1 MLNDRKINLSP
12 PDITNEEIEAVTEV
26 LKSGWIT
33 TGPVTKRFETEISAF
48 CGADRTACLNSAT
61 AALETTLRLLEIGPG
76 DEVITTAYTYT
87 ASASVIDHVGA
98 KIVMVDSGKDSFHID
113 YDGLEKAI
121 TPKTKAVIPVDI
133 AGVMCDYN
141 RIKEILES
149 KKSIFNPTNDL
160 QKAIG
165 RVAIVADAA
174 HSMGAVCD
182 GKRSGEAADFTC
194 FSFHAIKNVTTAE
207 GGALS
212 WTTKNGISDDDIY
225 RNIMLL
231 TLHGQNKDALAKAK
245 LGGWEFDIKCT
256 GYKCNMTDIA
266 AAIGS
271 VQLKR
276 YPELLKRRVEISKL
290 YDEGLRGLPCSC
302 IEHEN
307 DNFSSSR
314 HLYLVRMDGKDA
326 KQRDEVF
333 YKMAEKGIATLVHY
347 KPLPMMTAYK
357 NLGFD
362 INDYPNAYNQY
373 ANEISLPIHT
383 LLSDDDVMY
392 VIENFKKCI

>member
-1 MLNDRKINLSP
+1 MNNKTISLSP
-12 PDITNEEIEAVTEV
+12 PDITEEEINAVSDV
-26 LKSGWIT
+26 LRSGWIT
-33 TGPVTKRFETEISAF
+33 TGPVTKRFETEISVF
-48 CGADRTACLNSAT
+48 CGTDRTACLNSAT
-61 AALETTLRLLEIGPG
+61 AALEISLRLLGIGPG

-98 KIVMVDSGKDSFHID
+98 KIVMVDTGKDSFQID
-113 YDGLEKAI
+113 YDKVGEAI
-121 TPKTKAVIPVDI
+121 TSKTKAVIPVDI

-141 RIKEILES
+141 RLKKVLES
-149 KKSIFNPTNDL
+149 KKELFNPENDL

-174 HSMGAVCD
+174 HSIGAERD
-182 GKRSGEAADFTC
+182 GEKSGQAADFTC

-207 GGALS
+207 GGALT
-212 WTTKNGISDDDIY
+212 WKTKPGISDDDIY
-225 RNIMLL
+225 KDIMLFS
-231 TLHGQNKDALAKAK
+231 LHGQNKDALAKAK

-276 YPELLKRRVEISKL
+276 YPELLKRRREISKM
-290 YDEGLRGLPCSC
+290 YDEGLKNLPCKP
-302 IEHEN
+302 IEHITETSA
-307 DNFSSSR
+307 SSV

-326 KQRDEVF
+326 KTRDEVF
-333 YKMAEKGIATLVHY
+333 FKMAEQGIATLVHY

-362 INDYPNAYNQY
+362 INDYPNAYKQY
-373 ANEISLPIHT
+373 ENEISLPIHT
-383 LLSDDDVMY
+383 LLSNEDVEY
-392 VIENFKKCI
+392 VIENFKKFI